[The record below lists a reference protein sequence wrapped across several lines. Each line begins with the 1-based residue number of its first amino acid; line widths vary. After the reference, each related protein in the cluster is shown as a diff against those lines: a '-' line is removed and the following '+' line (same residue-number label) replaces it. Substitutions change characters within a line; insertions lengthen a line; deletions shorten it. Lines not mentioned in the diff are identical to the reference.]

1 MTVASLSHTARAISG
16 RAIRQNV
23 HCQVFDN
30 SRRSLSFSFAG
41 PRKLEEIMKTELLE
55 GKSASEV
62 SDIWM
67 TYHEG
72 KDKTHGLIMLGKD
85 SLDVL
90 ERAKQCPYFVQPV
103 FRDEGYFMLV
113 SQFQG
118 PSHFLMAYLEDYKM
132 DPARA
137 QPLLTFSVFDDLAK
151 KLDLG
156 LIRCDILNKGVE
168 DDEGRKIVNSML
180 DAYKKDEEYFK
191 VKAFNETPDSFD
203 LDDYISCQNQR
214 W

>member
-1 MTVASLSHTARAISG
+1 M
-16 RAIRQNV
+16 
-23 HCQVFDN
+23 
-30 SRRSLSFSFAG
+30 SFSFAG
-41 PRKLEEIMKTELLE
+41 PRKLDDIMKTELLE

-72 KDKTHGLIMLGKD
+72 KDRTHGLIMSGKE
-85 SLDVL
+85 SADVL
-90 ERAKQCPYFVQPV
+90 ERAKESPFFVQPI

-113 SQFQG
+113 SQFQE

-156 LIRCDILNKGVE
+156 LVRCDIVNKGIE
-168 DDEGRKIVNSML
+168 DDEGRRVVNSML
-180 DAYKKDEEYFK
+180 EAYKTDDEYLK
-191 VKAFNETPDSFD
+191 VKAFNQTPDSFD
-203 LDDYISCQNQR
+203 VDDYISCQNQR
-214 W
+214 WKQDNGKDLHQSST